1 MKKILVSLFLLV
13 LGLCLVGC
21 VDTPNGPGTQD
32 PYGKYDSTRL
42 YSKYPMYATQE
53 VIDDKLK
60 FTFTDAFKEGVNS
73 CVVGLEDI
81 VCDST
86 LQELFNAPVDDAVLK
101 EEYVALFFIRFEG
114 IWDKRLRDV
123 TYSDLEIINGEINV
137 SITYKEYITLGVEA
151 IMSIEELILIPKEWT
166 SSLNQTSNFKV
177 NYNVTNEK
185 LN

>member
-13 LGLCLVGC
+13 FGLCLAGC
-21 VDTPNGPGTQD
+21 VDNPNGPGTQD
-32 PYGKYDSTRL
+32 PYGEYDSTRL
-42 YSKYPMYATQE
+42 YSKYPMFATQE

-60 FTFTDAFKEGVNS
+60 FTFTYAFKAGVNS

-101 EEYVALFFIRFEG
+101 EEYVALFFVRYEG
-114 IWDKRLRDV
+114 VLDERLRDV
-123 TYSDLEIINGEINV
+123 TYSALEIINGEINV
-137 SITYKEYITLGVEA
+137 SITYKEYITEGDDAV
-151 IMSIEELILIPKEWT
+151 MSIEELILVPKGWT
-166 SSLNQTSNFKV
+166 TSLNQISNFKV

-185 LN
+185 

>member
-13 LGLCLVGC
+13 FGLCLVGC
-21 VDTPNGPGTQD
+21 VDNHNGPGSQD
-32 PYGKYDSTRL
+32 PYGEYDSTRL
-42 YSKYPMYATQE
+42 YSKYPMFTTQE

-60 FTFTDAFKEGVNS
+60 FTFIYAFKDGVNS

-101 EEYVALFFIRFEG
+101 EEYVALFFVRYEG
-114 IWDKRLRDV
+114 ILDERLRDV

-137 SITYKEYITLGVEA
+137 SITYNEYITESDDAV
-151 IMSIEELILIPKEWT
+151 MSIEELILVPKGWT
-166 SSLNQTSNFKV
+166 ASLNQISNFTV
-177 NYNVTNEK
+177 NYNVTNENK
-185 LN
+185 

>member
-1 MKKILVSLFLLV
+1 MKKVLVSMFLLV
-13 LGLCLVGC
+13 FGLCLAGC

-32 PYGKYDSTRL
+32 PYGEYDSTRL
-42 YSKYPMYATQE
+42 YSNYPMYATQE

-60 FTFTDAFKEGVNS
+60 FTFTYAFKDGVNS

-86 LQELFNAPVDDAVLK
+86 LQELFRAPVDDAVLK
-101 EEYVALFFIRFEG
+101 EEYVALFFVRYEG
-114 IWDKRLRDV
+114 IWDERLRDV
-123 TYSDLEIINGEINV
+123 TYSALEIINGEINV
-137 SITYKEYITLGVEA
+137 SITYKEYITEGDSA

>member
-1 MKKILVSLFLLV
+1 MKKILVSMFLLV
-13 LGLCLVGC
+13 FALCMVGC

-32 PYGKYDSTRL
+32 PYGEYDSTRL

-60 FTFTDAFKEGVNS
+60 FTFTYAFKDGVNS

-114 IWDKRLRDV
+114 IRDKRLRDV

-137 SITYKEYITLGVEA
+137 SITYKEYITLGAEA

-177 NYNVTNEK
+177 NYNVINEK